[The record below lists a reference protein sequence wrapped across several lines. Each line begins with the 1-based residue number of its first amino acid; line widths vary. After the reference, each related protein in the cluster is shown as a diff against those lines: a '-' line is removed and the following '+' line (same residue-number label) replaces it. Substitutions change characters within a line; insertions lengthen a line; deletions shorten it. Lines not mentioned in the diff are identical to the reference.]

1 VHIVAFLKKLGI
13 SNVSQCFSYHAS
25 QQSLVQKNINIF
37 DPSIYNVL
45 NIFLGALGVSNVP
58 L

>member
-1 VHIVAFLKKLGI
+1 VRVVAFPKKLGL
-13 SNVSQCFSYHAS
+13 SYHAS

-37 DPSIYNVL
+37 DPSICNVL
-45 NIFLGALGVSNVP
+45 YVFLGALGVSSVP